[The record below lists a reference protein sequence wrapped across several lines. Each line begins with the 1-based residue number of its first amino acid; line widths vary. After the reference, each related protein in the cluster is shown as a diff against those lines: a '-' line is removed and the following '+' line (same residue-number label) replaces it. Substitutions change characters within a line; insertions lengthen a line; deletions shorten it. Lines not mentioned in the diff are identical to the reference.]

1 MNLIYSLAACREGAS
16 SISGAGRVAR
26 STHSEPY
33 KLLLGMLIEARTR
46 AGVTQVELATRLG
59 RPQPFIS
66 FVERGERR
74 VDVIE
79 FYAIMKALD
88 ADPEHKFRELIA
100 KLPSHLQI

>member
-1 MNLIYSLAACREGAS
+1 M
-16 SISGAGRVAR
+16 AR

-33 KLLLGMLIEARTR
+33 KLLLEMLIEARTR
-46 AGVTQVELATRLG
+46 AGVTQTELAARLG

-79 FYAIMKALD
+79 FYAIIRALD
-88 ADPEHKFRELIA
+88 LDPREAFSDLIA
-100 KLPSHLQI
+100 KLPDKLKI

>member
-1 MNLIYSLAACREGAS
+1 
-16 SISGAGRVAR
+16 
-26 STHSEPY
+26 
-33 KLLLGMLIEARTR
+33 MLIEARTR
-46 AGVTQVELATRLG
+46 AGVTQVELAARLG

-79 FYAIMKALD
+79 FYAIMKALGT
-88 ADPEHKFRELIA
+88 DPEDKFRELIA